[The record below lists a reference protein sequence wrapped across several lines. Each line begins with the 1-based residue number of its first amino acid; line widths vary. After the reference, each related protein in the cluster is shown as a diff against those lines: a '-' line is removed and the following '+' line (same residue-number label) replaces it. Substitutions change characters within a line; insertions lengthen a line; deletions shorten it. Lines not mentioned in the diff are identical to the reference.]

1 MDELK
6 IPKRI
11 STALLNSI
19 TSGVTPRL
27 GIEHI
32 AVGRKR
38 EIETLLGDLEN
49 VGQGGSVFRFIVGR
63 YGSGKSFLLQI
74 IRTYAIERGYI
85 VADAD
90 LSPERKLTGTNGAGL
105 ATYRELLGNMSSKVR
120 PDGGALPALLDKWID
135 GIRIGFIMDNVPEAQ
150 IPAKMEQRIL
160 LDIASAE
167 QLVHGYDFSRAL
179 QSYWRGFNLGDD
191 NLKNAAMKW
200 LRGEYTSKAEANSEL
215 GVRSIVTDETWFDY
229 MKLIASFVSMAG
241 YRGLIMLIDEGVNL
255 YKISNTIS
263 RNNNY
268 EKLLNMFNDAM
279 QGKVRGL
286 GAYMCGTPQFV
297 EDMRRGLFSYEAL
310 RTRLAGSRFLKDG
323 MQDMQGPLMYLEKL
337 THEELFVLLGRVL
350 ALHRAHYGYR
360 ETVSEDELLAFM
372 QIVANRLGADELLT
386 PREVLRDFVS
396 ILNYIHQNPG
406 RSFVSMIGGEE
417 LLKRTPA
424 SAETDDAEDGDDSE
438 AVEFTL

>member
-1 MDELK
+1 MEEIK

-11 STALLNSI
+11 SNALLNSI

-38 EIETLLGDLEN
+38 EIETLLNDLDNIKE
-49 VGQGGSVFRFIVGR
+49 GGSVFRFIVGR

-90 LSPERKLTGTNGAGL
+90 LSPERKLIGGNNGGL
-105 ATYRELLGNMSSKVR
+105 ATYRELLRNMSSKVR
-120 PDGGALPALLDKWID
+120 PDGGALSALLDKWID
-135 GIRIGFIMDNVPEAQ
+135 NIRINLTALNVPESE
-150 IPAKMEQRIL
+150 IPAKTEQRIL
-160 LDIASAE
+160 LDITSAE
-167 QLVHGYDFSRAL
+167 ELVHGYDFSKVL
-179 QSYWRGFNLGDD
+179 QAYWRGFNSNNDD
-191 NLKNAAMKW
+191 LKNAAMKW
-200 LRGEYTSKAEANSEL
+200 LRGEYSNKSEAADEL
-215 GVRSIVTDETWFDY
+215 GVRTIITDDTWFDY
-229 MKLIASFVSMAG
+229 IKLISAFISITG
-241 YRGLIMLIDEGVNL
+241 YKGLILLVDEGVNL

-268 EKLLNMFNDAM
+268 EKLLNIFNDAM
-279 QGKVRGL
+279 QGKMEGMGVYL
-286 GAYMCGTPQFV
+286 CGTPQFV

-310 RTRLAGSRFLKDG
+310 RTRLSGSRFLKDG

-337 THEELFVLLGRVL
+337 THEEIFVLLRRVSD
-350 ALHRAHYGYR
+350 LHKIHYGY
-360 ETVSEDELLAFM
+360 EKQVSEEELIAFM

-396 ILNYIHQNPG
+396 ILNFIHQNPET
-406 RSFVSMIGGEE
+406 SFLSMF
-417 LLKRTPA
+417 
-424 SAETDDAEDGDDSE
+424 GDDFLIVRPDDQKINDEFIDE